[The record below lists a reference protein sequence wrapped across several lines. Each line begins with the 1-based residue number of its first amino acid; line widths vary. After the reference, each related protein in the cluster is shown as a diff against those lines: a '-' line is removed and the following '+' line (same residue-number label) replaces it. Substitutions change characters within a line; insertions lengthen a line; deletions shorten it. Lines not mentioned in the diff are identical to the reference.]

1 MKVLEKLK
9 TIKRKW
15 IYIGLALLIVVV
27 GLGGT
32 AAVLH
37 ERFDEHNKGEKEV
50 NGYQA
55 YYDLLYLENTDNM
68 KLSPE
73 QAKAILPLAE
83 KLATADKNTQTET
96 VKSIYAQLTP
106 QQYYSLLNEND
117 NTGTER
123 GNTKY
128 KNGKKG
134 EEEFRGERGG
144 SEDWKYANGRNGS
157 LKDVVIKMLKDKST
171 K

>member
-37 ERFDEHNKGEKEV
+37 ERFDEHNRGEKDI
-50 NGYQA
+50 NGYQT

-68 KLSPE
+68 KLSSE

-83 KLATADKNTQTET
+83 KLASADKTTQPDLE
-96 VKSIYAQLTP
+96 KSIYAQLTP
-106 QQYYSLLNEND
+106 QQYYSLLNGND
-117 NTGTER
+117 NTGMER

-128 KNGKKG
+128 KNGRKG
-134 EEEFRGERGG
+134 EEFKGERGRG
-144 SEDWKYANGRNGS
+144 EDGKHPNGKNDS

>member
-9 TIKRKW
+9 NIKRKW

-37 ERFDEHNKGEKEV
+37 ERFDEHNKGEKDV
-50 NGYQA
+50 NGYQT

-83 KLATADKNTQTET
+83 KLASADKTTQPDLE
-96 VKSIYAQLTP
+96 KSIYAQLTP
-106 QQYYSLLNEND
+106 QQYYSLLNGND

-123 GNTKY
+123 GNKKY
-128 KNGKKG
+128 KNDKKG
-134 EEEFRGERGG
+134 EEFRGARKGG
-144 SEDWKYANGRNGS
+144 EGLEKTDITVKS
-157 LKDVVIKMLKDKST
+157 LQDVVIKMLKDKST

>member
-37 ERFDEHNKGEKEV
+37 ERFDGQDWGEKDI
-50 NGYQA
+50 NGYQT
-55 YYDLLYLENTDNM
+55 YYDLLSLENTDNM

-83 KLATADKNTQTET
+83 KLVSADKTTQPDLE
-96 VKSIYAQLTP
+96 KSIYTQLTP
-106 QQYYSLLNEND
+106 QQYYSLLNGND

-123 GNTKY
+123 GNIKY
-128 KNGKKG
+128 KNGKR
-134 EEEFRGERGG
+134 EEEFRGERKGG
-144 SEDWKYANGRNGS
+144 EGLGKIDVTVKS
-157 LKDVVIKMLKDKST
+157 LQDVVIKMLKGKST